1 MVLDDDDGNNPVVQ
15 LRRLAVSVEVLQLLI
30 DYGADRS
37 CKMVGRVSK
46 DWNLVQILAS
56 MSQVLHRVTIDQA
69 FVPPVS
75 RGVSRGVSVVVV
87 AVFCWGTTGG
97 GVGIIQF

>member
-1 MVLDDDDGNNPVVQ
+1 M
-15 LRRLAVSVEVLQLLI
+15 I

-37 CKMVGRVSK
+37 YKMAGWVSK

-56 MSQVLHRVTIDQA
+56 MSHVLHRVTIDQA
-69 FVPPVS
+69 FIPPVS
-75 RGVSRGVSVVVV
+75 RGVSRGVAVVVV

-97 GVGIIQF
+97 GAGIMQF